1 MSKNRKRSSA
11 HREAVR
17 YLIFLPY
24 AGILK
29 EIGAAQWRMHLQ
41 LGNLTRNSDT
51 PEIQQQLT
59 ENSRLAV
66 VKAGLFV
73 CEDSVTG
80 SIQFA
85 HLQGGKEN
93 LATPT
98 NSHQAGWQNWLYRP
112 PFTLGLPSDASEAHR
127 LGYATEPRY
136 SEVSATDPTNQIE
149 IW

>member
-1 MSKNRKRSSA
+1 MSKNRKRSLA

-24 AGILK
+24 AGIYK
-29 EIGAAQWRMHLQ
+29 EIGAAQWRHHLQ

-59 ENSRLAV
+59 ENERLAV

-80 SIQFA
+80 TIQFA

-93 LATPT
+93 LASPS

-112 PFTLGLPSDASEAHR
+112 PFTPGLPSDASEAHR
-127 LGYATEPRY
+127 QQYATEPRY
-136 SEVSATDPTNQIE
+136 SEVSATDPTNRVE